1 MRQTRHATR
10 RPILAAT
17 AAGAAA
23 GLAYGGFALSTWFG
37 YGRPHRR
44 GSGPFD
50 AILDEFMP
58 AYEIAECHET
68 EVRAPAGLTYAAA
81 RAIDLNRSLLVRA
94 IFELRALPARLR
106 GAYVAAESQS
116 LLEQTRALGW
126 RELLEVPDR
135 FLVMGAVTRAWEG
148 APVFR
153 GLPAEEFRDFAEPG
167 YVKILWTLEADPI
180 GPARSRFRTETRAS
194 TTDPESRAR
203 FRNYWAFVSP
213 GIRTIRRQS
222 LALVRREAV
231 RRLRKGTSG

>member
-1 MRQTRHATR
+1 MQHAGR
-10 RPILAAT
+10 VSPPPRPGQPQASRT
-17 AAGAAA
+17 AAMRFRPGSATGARTAAAA
-23 GLAYGGFALSTWFG
+23 GRSTRFSMNSCRRTRSPSAT
-37 YGRPHRR
+37 RPR
-44 GSGPFD
+44 SGP
-50 AILDEFMP
+50 
-58 AYEIAECHET
+58 
-68 EVRAPAGLTYAAA
+68 PAGLTYAAA

-231 RRLRKGTSG
+231 RRLRRGTSG